1 MRGATRRKPLPHAPN
16 PDDSVAPSLEP
27 IVLSERVQSNVFD
40 ICDDNDEGNDEG
52 DDEAEFELLFMNG
65 LEEVAKD
72 SMLTQDFAKAETLL
86 EKAIQ
91 RQAGSSS
98 EGTDFKKLQIQLAT
112 CYFFQ
117 HKWRLAEP
125 LISRIAKSKP
135 NLDRVV
141 CNLLHALA
149 LAHLADYNFD
159 RSIAICK
166 QALWG
171 KKRLKRAFGAAHAT
185 EYNETLGLLAT
196 IYETKGDPMYAEVLR
211 RTIPTRFA
219 YEHPLNELEFIVK
232 HPRLSQDV
240 FGEKITLDRR
250 QSHTIERRRTLIP
263 ELPTTDKPS
272 RIEEKVETFYK
283 CCREAKR
290 PLRTLRAKLDSYER
304 FEKDTQKE
312 IVSLSIPSAASNSS
326 EEFTLTNSHNSTP
339 TSSLPEIAT
348 KRSFTMKIARFI
360 DTVRGHPQVSSD
372 DLTVPQTSETA
383 NVPSPLRRKP
393 GKGLWSKNDT
403 NIFAISIPRT
413 RLFRRPRYEVQS
425 EADTMDSW
433 QRVHNW
439 LRRSTS
445 EKAPITSA
453 YSYTSVGSGKI
464 LWPHVPEMAG
474 GQIYEMMGL

>member
-1 MRGATRRKPLPHAPN
+1 MAQETIIYELGRLKLAIDQSFQSSLQPSDSVFHTLEDPSDARVSYNLRNLARVAQNFHSGASTVATTIHGSNGSSCNVLSETPLSVTGGVGLTVEKRHHIGRYFKSMRGATRRKPLRHAPN
-16 PDDSVAPSLEP
+16 AEASVAPSPEP
-27 IVLSERVQSNVFD
+27 IVSFERVQSNASD

-91 RQAGSSS
+91 RQTGSSS
-98 EGTDFKKLQIQLAT
+98 EETDFKRLKIQLAT

-117 HKWRLAEP
+117 HKWRIAEP
-125 LISRIAKSKP
+125 LISRIAKSKS
-135 NLDRVV
+135 NLDGVV

-211 RTIPTRFA
+211 RTIPAGFS

-240 FGEKITLDRR
+240 FGEKITLDRS
-250 QSHTIERRRTLIP
+250 QSHTMERRLTVIP

-272 RIEEKVETFYK
+272 RIEENVETFYK

-304 FEKDTQKE
+304 FEKDT
-312 IVSLSIPSAASNSS
+312 
-326 EEFTLTNSHNSTP
+326 
-339 TSSLPEIAT
+339 
-348 KRSFTMKIARFI
+348 
-360 DTVRGHPQVSSD
+360 
-372 DLTVPQTSETA
+372 
-383 NVPSPLRRKP
+383 
-393 GKGLWSKNDT
+393 
-403 NIFAISIPRT
+403 
-413 RLFRRPRYEVQS
+413 
-425 EADTMDSW
+425 
-433 QRVHNW
+433 
-439 LRRSTS
+439 
-445 EKAPITSA
+445 
-453 YSYTSVGSGKI
+453 
-464 LWPHVPEMAG
+464 
-474 GQIYEMMGL
+474 